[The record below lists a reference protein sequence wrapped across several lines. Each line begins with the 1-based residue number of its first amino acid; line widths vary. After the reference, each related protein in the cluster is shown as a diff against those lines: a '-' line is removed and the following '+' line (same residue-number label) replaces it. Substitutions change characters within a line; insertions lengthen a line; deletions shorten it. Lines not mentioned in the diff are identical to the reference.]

1 MTNKAKD
8 EDFVP
13 VMVVGLYKG
22 NPAVRTL
29 ECEEGVSSTQV
40 AGFMTAIL
48 DCIVDTVDEHEQT
61 QFEEEILEAFEV
73 FVTNRFENTN
83 KYKIEEDE

>member
-1 MTNKAKD
+1 MNKKAKD
-8 EDFVP
+8 EDFIP
-13 VMVVGLYKG
+13 VFIVGMYKD

-29 ECEEGVSSTQV
+29 DYADSLRSTQI

-48 DCIVDTVDEHEQT
+48 DCVVDMVDEQDQT
-61 QFEEEILEAFEV
+61 EFEEQILEAFEI
-73 FVTNRFENTN
+73 FVANRFENTN

>member
-1 MTNKAKD
+1 MSDKAKD

-40 AGFMTAIL
+40 AGFMTAML

>member
-1 MTNKAKD
+1 MDNAKE

-13 VMVVGLYKG
+13 VFILGMYNG

-29 ECEEGVSSTQV
+29 DYDDSLRSTQI

-48 DCIVDTVDEHEQT
+48 DCVVDMVDEQDQT
-61 QFEEEILEAFEV
+61 EFEEQILQAFEV
-73 FVTNRFENTN
+73 FVDNRFENTN
-83 KYKIEEDE
+83 KYRIDE

>member
-1 MTNKAKD
+1 MPDNARD

-13 VMVVGLYKG
+13 VLVVGLYKG

-29 ECEEGVSSTQV
+29 DCEEGVTSTQV

-61 QFEEEILEAFEV
+61 QFEDEILQAFEI
-73 FVTNRFENTN
+73 FIKDRFEYTN
-83 KYKIEEDE
+83 KYRIGDE

>member
-1 MTNKAKD
+1 MSDKAKD
-8 EDFVP
+8 EDFIP
-13 VMVVGLYKG
+13 VFSVGMYKG

-29 ECEEGVSSTQV
+29 DYDDTLRSTQI

-48 DCIVDTVDEHEQT
+48 DCVVDMVDEQDQT
-61 QFEEEILEAFEV
+61 EFEEQILEAFQI
-73 FVTNRFENTN
+73 FVANRFENTN

>member
-1 MTNKAKD
+1 MSNKARD

-13 VMVVGLYKG
+13 VMIVGLYKG

-48 DCIVDTVDEHEQT
+48 DCIVDTVDEQEQT
-61 QFEEEILEAFEV
+61 QFEEEILKAFEI
-73 FVTNRFENTN
+73 FIKDRFEYTN
-83 KYKIEEDE
+83 KYRIENE

>member
-1 MTNKAKD
+1 MTDKAKD

-13 VMVVGLYKG
+13 VMIAGLYKG

-48 DCIVDTVDEHEQT
+48 DCIVDTVDEHEQA
-61 QFEEEILEAFEV
+61 QFEDEILEAFEV
-73 FVTNRFENTN
+73 FVANRFENTN
-83 KYKIEEDE
+83 KYKIEEE